1 MLVCA
6 EDVGGTGEES
16 EVIILNLPRRRCTPE
31 MYHSTV
37 SFVLDACLLLISGM
51 QRHEKLL

>member
-1 MLVCA
+1 VCA

-31 MYHSTV
+31 MYHSTM
-37 SFVLDACLLLISGM
+37 SFVLDTCLLLISGM